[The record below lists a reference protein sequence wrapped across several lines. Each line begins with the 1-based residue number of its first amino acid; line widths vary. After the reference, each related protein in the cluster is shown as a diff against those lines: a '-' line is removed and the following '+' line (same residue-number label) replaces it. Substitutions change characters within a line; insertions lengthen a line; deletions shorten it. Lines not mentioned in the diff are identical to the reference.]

1 MGYLTGGI
9 KLESFKVWLYF
20 ALGDIIVNGGIL
32 GIKGSDLMGNLKKL
46 WPEAE
51 IVPEMAAAGLVI
63 AFVAGVLVL
72 MVRMEVFIEILQ
84 TADFA
89 AILYAFYSFKPAI
102 WKLPA
107 GGIIFAIFV
116 GLIVLAYLVAQVPFA
131 KAVYK
136 AGTITDR
143 IGYSVIIVAS
153 IALFVTPALAIPVE

>member
-9 KLESFKVWLYF
+9 ELNSFRGWLYF
-20 ALGDIIVNGGIL
+20 ALGDIIVNGRIL
-32 GIKGSDLMGNLKKL
+32 AIKGSDLRANLKRM

-51 IVPEMAAAGLVI
+51 IFPEIAAAGLVM

-84 TADFA
+84 MADFA

-116 GLIVLAYLVAQVPFA
+116 GLIVLAYLVAQLPFA
-131 KAVYK
+131 KAICK

-153 IALFVTPALAIPVE
+153 IALFVAPALAIPVE

>member
-9 KLESFKVWLYF
+9 NLGSFKGWLYF
-20 ALGDIIVNGGIL
+20 ALGDIVVNGGIL
-32 GIKGSDLMGNLKKL
+32 GIKGSDLMEHLKRM
-46 WPEAE
+46 WPGAE
-51 IVPEMAAAGLVI
+51 IVPEIAAAGLVI

-72 MVRMEVFIEILQ
+72 MVRMQVFIEILQ
-84 TADFA
+84 TADLA

-107 GGIIFAIFV
+107 GDIIFAVFV

-131 KAVYK
+131 KSVYK

-143 IGYSVIIVAS
+143 IGYSVIIMAS
-153 IALFVTPALAIPVE
+153 IALFVAPALAIPVT